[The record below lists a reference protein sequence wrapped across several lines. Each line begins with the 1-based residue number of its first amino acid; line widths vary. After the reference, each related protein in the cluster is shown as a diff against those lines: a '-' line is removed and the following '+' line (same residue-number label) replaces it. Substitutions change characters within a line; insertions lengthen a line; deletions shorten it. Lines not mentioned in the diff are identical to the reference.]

1 MADFNA
7 LLAESRLYQA
17 SSIHS
22 RPRVISPRGSY
33 IGPLVPSSTSTPPL
47 LGQTS
52 TPPVRTPRE
61 RRLLSDLW
69 LMSAA
74 TFRRMGKY
82 DEARA
87 AIQDA
92 EKHDEG
98 NEGVWVQVRKISSK
112 ISPFLTISTAW
123 FVLCCVGRQCSC
135 HCGISQGPCHFARL
149 RPRYRSSFRTVSTP
163 IGRTEFLP

>member
-1 MADFNA
+1 MADFNV

-33 IGPLVPSSTSTPPL
+33 IDPPVPSSTFPPPL
-47 LGQTS
+47 LGPTS
-52 TPPVRTPRE
+52 PSVRTPRE

-98 NEGVWVQVRKISSK
+98 NEGVW
-112 ISPFLTISTAW
+112 
-123 FVLCCVGRQCSC
+123 
-135 HCGISQGPCHFARL
+135 
-149 RPRYRSSFRTVSTP
+149 
-163 IGRTEFLP
+163 